1 MSATLRDRIA
11 ELVSDYIDPDIA
23 DSVSDDA
30 LIRALTGCLDGG
42 EAAAERAEALG
53 GALVKIACTL
63 VDAGIYTALDDP
75 ETIAAGVATL
85 STRRHALE
93 CDATQGCA
101 PGCATVKA

>member
-53 GALVKIACTL
+53 
-63 VDAGIYTALDDP
+63 
-75 ETIAAGVATL
+75 VATL
-85 STRRHALE
+85 STRRHAVE